1 MYSNGLMQL
10 TYISRISWAGK
21 LNPRTLADI
30 QQLATAN
37 NYQHGITG
45 ILCYGNG
52 CFFQCIEGN
61 KSELSVL
68 KDNICIRDR
77 RHKDVRIHHFT
88 AIEQRHYQ
96 GWTMQSLF
104 LEHWL
109 MSKADQKRLT
119 PLARFIP
126 FKPFSWSTEDWNEF
140 MSIIETFDQ
149 EPQQSLAA
157 IRFNAIGRW
166 LSAIAAPHQAFLL
179 VQSVLLIAIIVSLLL
194 LLQT

>member
-1 MYSNGLMQL
+1 MCSNRLMQL
-10 TYISRISWAGK
+10 TYISKISWAGK

-52 CFFQCIEGN
+52 CFFQCIEGD

-68 KDNICIRDR
+68 KDNICIRDH
-77 RHKDVRIHHFT
+77 RHKDVRVHHFT
-88 AIEQRHYQ
+88 PIEQCHYQ
-96 GWTMQSLF
+96 GWTMHCLF
-104 LEHWL
+104 LEHGL
-109 MSKADQKRLT
+109 MSKAHKKRLT
-119 PLARFIP
+119 ALAKFI
-126 FKPFSWSTEDWNEF
+126 PFSWSTEDWHEF
-140 MSIIETFDQ
+140 MSIIETLGQ

-179 VQSVLLIAIIVSLLL
+179 VQSILLIAIIVSLLR